1 VDVCDVTPRQ
11 IQFRNGGGSRESNP
25 APSGDLF
32 QDLTPAELQPIADS
46 LQPREYKRGDYV
58 FRAGDPAE
66 FLYILSTGQIKYFVT
81 TVKGDE
87 FVLEVLTPGAV
98 FGEPGLF
105 APELN
110 RVVDALAMESST
122 VQEMRRAR
130 LLDIM
135 QSHPP
140 VMMRMLEGLA
150 TESRFLVVKTIND
163 VAYAEIRAR
172 VVRKILEL
180 ATAHGQERQD
190 GSMEIMLSVS
200 QTTMAGMVGATRENV
215 NRALGTLA
223 ADGDVQV
230 VGGRLVIADPAR
242 LRQQAEGGVPL
253 LHRRNRP
260 DENGA
265 GESRRR

>member
-1 VDVCDVTPRQ
+1 MGAAVADPIRLLLATY
-11 IQFRNGGGSRESNP
+11 
-25 APSGDLF
+25 LF
-32 QDLTPAELQPIADS
+32 QDLTPAELQPIAET
-46 LQPREYKRGDYV
+46 LQPRGYKRGDYV

-66 FLYILSTGQIKYFVT
+66 FLHIVSTGQIKYFVT
-81 TVKGDE
+81 TVEGDE

-105 APELN
+105 APEHN
-110 RVVDALAMESST
+110 RVVDALAMESTT

-130 LLDIM
+130 LIDVM
-135 QSHPP
+135 RNHPP

-180 ATAHGQERQD
+180 ATTHGQERDD

-200 QTTMAGMVGATRENV
+200 QATMAGMVGATRENV
-215 NRALGTLA
+215 NRALGSLA

-230 VGGRLVIADPAR
+230 LGGHFVVADPAG

-253 LHRRNRP
+253 LYRRNRLEA
-260 DENGA
+260 DGA
-265 GESRRR
+265 GESGRG